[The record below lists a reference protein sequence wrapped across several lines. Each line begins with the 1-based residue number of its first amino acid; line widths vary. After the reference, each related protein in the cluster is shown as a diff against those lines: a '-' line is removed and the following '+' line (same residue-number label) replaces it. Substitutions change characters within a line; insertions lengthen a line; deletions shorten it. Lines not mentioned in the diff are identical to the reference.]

1 MVNNAI
7 LHVDMNN
14 FFASV
19 ELLNRPE
26 LADLPVIV
34 GGDEQSRRGVV
45 LAKNQVAKA
54 LGIKTAETVFSARQ
68 KAPNLISLPPNFDQY
83 EHYSK
88 LARKL
93 YERYSPYVEPFGLDE
108 CWLLL
113 REDPDPEATAHL
125 IRDEI
130 KRTLGLTVS
139 IGVSFTKVFAKLGS
153 DYKKPDAVTVITREN
168 YRDILWPLPVSS
180 LLYVG
185 KVTAEK
191 LGSIGIRTI
200 GQLAETEVRFLERL
214 LGKTGR
220 LLWDEA
226 NGIEEDKIALAAEKR
241 QVKSIG
247 NSMTLARDATSIGEI
262 TGALRWLA
270 ESVAN
275 RLESARLNGQTVQIM
290 IKDNTFQTYTRQAKL
305 SEPCA
310 KRQEIFEKA
319 LELFNLN
326 FDLSV
331 PIRGLGL
338 TVTDLGSA
346 DDPVQLCFEDLAKL
360 QTKSKVR
367 ETVDALNERFGKV
380 IDIGAKDVR
389 IVGGSD

>member
-1 MVNNAI
+1 MLSNAI

-19 ELLNRPE
+19 ELLSRPD
-26 LADLPVIV
+26 LVDLPVIV

-45 LAKNQVAKA
+45 LAKNHVAKA

-68 KAPNLISLPPNFDQY
+68 KAPNLISLPPNFAQY

-108 CWLLL
+108 CWILLK
-113 REDPDPEATAHL
+113 DQCDPEKIAHT
-125 IRDEI
+125 IREEI
-130 KRTLGLTVS
+130 KETLGLTVS

-153 DYKKPDAVTVITREN
+153 DYKKPDAVTVITQESFK
-168 YRDILWPLPVSS
+168 DILWPLPVSA

-185 KVTAEK
+185 KVTEEK
-191 LGSIGIRTI
+191 LKNIGIRTI
-200 GQLAETEVRFLERL
+200 GQLATTDVIFLERL

-220 LLWDEA
+220 MLWEEA
-226 NGIEEDKIALAAEKR
+226 NGIEDDEIALAAEKR
-241 QVKSIG
+241 HVKSIG

-270 ESVAN
+270 ESVAD
-275 RLESARLNGQTVQIM
+275 RLKNARTRGQTVQIM
-290 IKDNTFQTYTRQAKL
+290 VKDSTFQSSTRQEKL
-305 SEPCA
+305 AAPTDE
-310 KRQEIFEKA
+310 RQKILDKA
-319 LELFNLN
+319 IELFQTH
-326 FDLSV
+326 FDFSI

-338 TVTDLGSA
+338 TLTDLSSA
-346 DDPVQLCFEDLAKL
+346 DDPVQMSFDDLEKFM
-360 QTKSKVR
+360 TRTKVR
-367 ETVDALNERFGKV
+367 ETVDQLNERFGKV
-380 IDIGAKDVR
+380 IDIGSQDKR
-389 IVGGSD
+389 IVGGEP